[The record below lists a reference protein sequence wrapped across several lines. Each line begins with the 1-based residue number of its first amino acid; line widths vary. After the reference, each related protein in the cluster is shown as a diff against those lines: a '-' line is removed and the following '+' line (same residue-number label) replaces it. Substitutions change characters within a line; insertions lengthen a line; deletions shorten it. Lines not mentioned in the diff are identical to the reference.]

1 MLKMDLTR
9 FLFCVICLFLV
20 FVQMVIV
27 GLEVN
32 FDKRIVV
39 AAWLQEIMGK
49 FLTSFKK
56 RLFC

>member
-1 MLKMDLTR
+1 MLKMNLTR
-9 FLFCVICLFLV
+9 FLFCVICLSLV

-32 FDKRIVV
+32 FDKKIVV

-49 FLTSFKK
+49 LLTSFKK